1 MVRFGTVERERQAKF
16 REQSQTISDE
26 GQRPTDDKGQRNDHL
41 LALGH
46 ESENL
51 YPPLRDEYGARKF
64 FAERRIKWHRTGARG
79 SGDNTGDNGPTRN
92 LASSQ
97 VMCVNFFM
105 PLAEIDGA
113 LTVALQA
120 IDDDVAA
127 VVDIRHEGRRA
138 RVEFEWIGYPLSLED
153 GLARG
158 EYNTNVDA
166 FVIVVTKS
174 GTKRAYLMEWKYV
187 ESGRNTDY
195 SVGPSGE
202 TRRRRYSGLY
212 HARSSSFNHKVR
224 MNELMY
230 GDFYQLMRNRLL
242 ADRMVANRELGV
254 SDAKVVLVIPDG
266 NVAFQKP
273 TYLTNRFPDLGATVS
288 DVFCATLEEP
298 KKAFTT
304 VSPTCVLKAVEEQ
317 QCGAAVSEWAVYMRK
332 RYGL

>member
-16 REQSQTISDE
+16 REHSQTISDD
-26 GQRPTDDKGQRNDHL
+26 GRRPTDDKGQRNDHL

-51 YPPLRDEYGARKF
+51 YPPLRGDYGARKF
-64 FAERRIKWHRTGARG
+64 FAERRIKWHRTGSRG
-79 SGDNTGDNGPTRN
+79 SGDNTGDNGPSRN

-113 LTVALQA
+113 LTAALQA
-120 IDDDVAA
+120 IDEDVDA
-127 VVDIRHEGRRA
+127 VVDILHEGRRA

-166 FVIVVTKS
+166 FVIVATKS

-187 ESGRNTDY
+187 ENGRNTDY
-195 SVGPSGE
+195 SAGSSGE

-212 HARSSSFNHKVR
+212 HAQSSSFNHTVP
-224 MNELMY
+224 MNDLMC
-230 GDFYQLMRNRLL
+230 GDLYQLMRNRLL
-242 ADRMVANRELGV
+242 ADRMVANKELGV

-273 TYLTNRFPDLGATVS
+273 TYLTKRFPDLGKSVS
-288 DVFCATLEEP
+288 EVFSATLKEP
-298 KKAFTT
+298 DKTFTT
-304 VSPTCVLKAVEEQ
+304 VSPTCLLKAVEG
-317 QCGAAVSEWAVYMRK
+317 QCGAAVSEWATYMRE